1 MQETIKVLQLAPLGA
16 GGVTSLI
23 LNIAEQ
29 IDRSRVSFDYLTFY
43 NREEFNE
50 KRALQYGAKKYVV
63 PIDRFDNPV
72 PRAVFKF
79 FYAVKIIHGCNPD
92 IIHINAS
99 TPYDMLI
106 GISAKIAGTKK
117 VIVHSHSSSMRKSSR
132 GRLLI
137 MNMCK
142 FFLPVFSDLNLA
154 CSELAAQ
161 HMFPRRTI
169 KGKKYQI
176 IHNGIDTQKYCF
188 SEDTR
193 VKYRKKL
200 QMENMFVIGHI
211 GRFCIAKNHKKLIE
225 IFEQVC
231 VCSSDF
237 RLLLI
242 GNGELEEKVREMV
255 RQKGLSDKVVFYG
268 ATSEVPQLLQAMD
281 CFVLPSLYEG
291 LPTVGI
297 EAQAAGLP
305 VIMSDTIS
313 REVGITSLAEY
324 CPVDAPAEK
333 WAERILTIREKKIM
347 RKDMSKAIQKAGF
360 DIRDVADQLMH
371 QYTFLVEKSRN

>member
-1 MQETIKVLQLAPLGA
+1 MQKTIKVLQLAPLGA

-29 IDRSRVSFDYLTFY
+29 IDWSRVSFDYLTFY
-43 NREEFNE
+43 DREEFNE
-50 KRALQYGAKKYVV
+50 KRALQYGAQKYVV

-72 PRAVFKF
+72 ARAMFKF
-79 FYAVKIIHGCNPD
+79 LYAVKVIHQCNPD

-117 VIVHSHSSSMRKSSR
+117 VVVHSHSASMRKTSR

-142 FFLPVFSDLNLA
+142 IILPVFSDLNLA

-161 HMFPRRTI
+161 HMFPKRI
-169 KGKKYQI
+169 IEGKKYQI
-176 IHNGIDTQKYCF
+176 IHNGIDASKYSF
-188 SEDTR
+188 SDEIRTE
-193 VKYRKKL
+193 YRKKL

-211 GRFCIAKNHKKLIE
+211 GRFCAVKNHKKLIE

-231 VCSSDF
+231 NRSSDI
-237 RLLLI
+237 RLVLI
-242 GNGELEEKVREMV
+242 GNGELEDKVREMV

-324 CPVDAPAEK
+324 CPVNAPAEK
-333 WAERILTIREKKIM
+333 WAAKILAVREKKIM
-347 RKDMSKAIQKAGF
+347 RKDMSRAIQKAGF
-360 DIRDVADQLMH
+360 DIRDVADQLMQ
-371 QYTFLVEKSRN
+371 QYTFLVEDSRN